1 MGNSLKTTR
10 QNFNHLFNKP
20 NALPNNN
27 EQDEAIFQK
36 LQNANDEILKEVIDE
51 ILQEDYERFHSFKNR
66 G

>member
-10 QNFNHLFNKP
+10 QNFNHLFNKA

-27 EQDEAIFQK
+27 KQDEAIFRK
-36 LQNANDEILKEVIDE
+36 LQNANDKTLKEVIDE
-51 ILQEDYERFHSFKNR
+51 ILQEDYERFDSFQNR